1 MIVCIIKECVVK
13 PTVSETSAGNSINGI
28 PTLPPTLN
36 LTVQQQRVVV
46 PPPTATAASPEAV
59 TGQVVKFKNWVFGD
73 CKEELDEE
81 KGGGGRRMRDEKEC
95 SICLEEF
102 KGEEECRVLK
112 VCEHI
117 YHRVCI
123 DLWLNTENHCPL
135 CRGSVRRGCRNHRLD
150 GVEGNHI
157 DRV

>member
-1 MIVCIIKECVVK
+1 
-13 PTVSETSAGNSINGI
+13 SAGNSINGI

-46 PPPTATAASPEAV
+46 AGAAASPEAV
-59 TGQVVKFKNWVFGD
+59 TGQVVKFKNWVFG
-73 CKEELDEE
+73 EEIDEE
-81 KGGGGRRMRDEKEC
+81 KGGGGGGGGRMRDEKEC

-117 YHRVCI
+117 YHRDCI
-123 DLWLNTENHCPL
+123 DLWLTTENHCPL
-135 CRGSVRRGCRNHRLD
+135 CRGSVRRGCRRHRLD
-150 GVEGNHI
+150 GVEENHI